1 MTRRKLLRKLAI
13 AGAAAAGAVL
23 LRPRDE
29 GSPYTPYFAAK
40 NALLRR
46 AAPGRPVLLIDL
58 DRLDAN
64 LVKVRQSLPP
74 GKAFRVVT
82 KSLPALGLLQRVMQ
96 ALSTQRLMVFH
107 QPHLSALA
115 VQLPQADLLLGKP
128 LPVAAAATFYREL
141 PRTAFAPAAQLQWLI
156 DSEER
161 LLQYRQLAATL
172 GQKLRIN
179 LEIDVGLHRGGIA
192 EPRQLPALLSI
203 IAGASGLLELAGLMG
218 YDAHVGKIPAVVESR
233 AASLRKVCARY
244 SDFVQVLAA
253 RLPAAQLAA
262 LTLNGAGSPTFRLHG
277 AESPLNELAAG
288 SCLVKPTDFDLELL
302 ADLQP
307 AAFIAAPVLKALPGL
322 ALPGLSSLGPAWSA
336 WDPNRRRTFFIYGGL
351 WMAQPE
357 APAGLRDNPLY
368 GRSTNQAIL
377 NGSPRVTLAVDDYVF
392 FRPAQSEKVLLEFGD
407 LLAVRKDVREDIVEA
422 RWPVLPT

>member
-1 MTRRKLLRKLAI
+1 MRAF

-40 NALLRR
+40 NELLRR

-64 LVKVRQSLPP
+64 LVQVRKSLPP

-82 KSLPALGLLQRVMQ
+82 KSLPALGLIQRVMQ
-96 ALSTQRLMVFH
+96 ALATQRLMVFH

-115 VQLPQADLLLGKP
+115 VQLPQSDLLLGKP

-141 PRTAFAPAAQLQWLI
+141 PRTEFSPAAQLQWLI

-161 LLQYRQLAATL
+161 LLQYRQLAVTL
-172 GQKLRIN
+172 GQKLRVN
-179 LEIDVGLHRGGIA
+179 LEIDVGLHRGGLA
-192 EPRQLPALLSI
+192 DPRQLPALLSI
-203 IAGASGLLELAGLMG
+203 IDGASGLLELAGLMG
-218 YDAHVGKIPAVVESR
+218 YDAHVGKIPSVVESR
-233 AASLRKVCARY
+233 ATSLRKVCARY
-244 SDFVQVLAA
+244 GEFVQVLAA

-277 AESPLNELAAG
+277 AESPLSELAAG
-288 SCLVKPTDFDLELL
+288 SCLVKPTDFDLDLL

-307 AAFIAAPVLKALPGL
+307 AAFIATPVLKALPGL
-322 ALPGLSSLGPAWSA
+322 ALPGLSSLGPAWAA

-377 NGSPRVTLAVDDYVF
+377 NGSPSVTMAVDDYVF
-392 FRPAQSEKVLLEFGD
+392 FRPTQSEKVLLEFGD
-407 LLAVRKDVREDIVEA
+407 LLAVRGEAHPGGRGDEIEA

>member
-13 AGAAAAGAVL
+13 AGAAAAGAAL

-29 GSPYTPYFAAK
+29 GSPYSPYFAAK

-46 AAPGRPVLLIDL
+46 EGLGRPVLLIDL
-58 DRLDAN
+58 ERLDAN
-64 LVKVRQSLPP
+64 LTRVRQSLPP

-82 KSLPALGLLQRVMQ
+82 KSLPALGLLQRVMG
-96 ALSTQRLMVFH
+96 AMATQRLMVFH
-107 QPHLSALA
+107 QPHLLTLA
-115 VQLPQADLLLGKP
+115 TALPQADLLLGKP
-128 LPVAAAATFYREL
+128 LPVAAAAGFYREL
-141 PRTAFAPAAQLQWLI
+141 GRTPFVPAAQLQWLI
-156 DSEER
+156 DSQER
-161 LLQYRQLAATL
+161 LLQYRQLAATV

-192 EPRQLPALLSI
+192 DPRQLPALLSI
-203 IAGASGLLELAGLMG
+203 IDGSSGLLELAGLMG
-218 YDAHVGKIPAVVESR
+218 YDAHVGKIPSAVESR
-233 AASLRKVCARY
+233 ATSLQKVCTRY
-244 SDFVQVLAA
+244 RDFVQVLAG

-277 AESPLNELAAG
+277 TDSPLTELAAG
-288 SCLVKPTDFDLELL
+288 SCLVKPTDFDLDLL
-302 ADLQP
+302 ADLEP

-322 ALPGLSSLGPAWSA
+322 ALPGLSSLGPAWAA

-377 NGSPRVTLAVDDYVF
+377 NGSTRVTLGVDDSVF
-392 FRPAQSEKVLLEFGD
+392 FRPTQSEKVLLEFGD
-407 LLAVRKDVREDIVEA
+407 LLAVRGDAIEA